1 MNSHMKELFLYYLLN
16 IYKFSES
23 SIFLFKSLNKP
34 NSLFKVWT
42 LPSFKLV
49 NLKPQNKKP
58 KKFYYIILSI
68 VSSINIFLIIYY
80 LYYLISEYINCN
92 SININID
99 FYYLIIL
106 NIIFSISIF
115 DLKKDTNKQ
124 NDILTII
131 TCIII
136 SLVHY
141 RYFLDPHFLHNLVN
155 LDSATVGNTS
165 SHYIYQY
172 YPYFIIMLSTLLIQR
187 KINNI
192 PNK

>member
-1 MNSHMKELFLYYLLN
+1 MNPRASLKLLLLIITFLM
-16 IYKFSES
+16 S
-23 SIFLFKSLNKP
+23 SIYIYTIADTFIYNIVLIPL
-34 NSLFKVWT
+34 T
-42 LPSFKLV
+42 LLIITL